1 MPTPPIPTPTPN
13 PAASV
18 MLDALAGRLQSVPFL
33 ADKVL
38 GNTVLAWLVA
48 FAVAVLGYLV
58 LRVVV
63 ALVRRRLARLAERT
77 VTIADDLI
85 VELVRATKGL
95 FLAVV
100 SLAAGTQFV
109 SLPGSLERGV
119 DVLFAFAVTIQ
130 VVLWANRTVSF
141 WLEHQQQIHAETDPG
156 AMTTLQG
163 LSYVVRV
170 VVWSAAFLLLL
181 DNLGYNVTTLIA
193 GLGVGGVAVALALQ
207 NILGDLFASLSI
219 VLDKPFVNGDFIIVD
234 QHMGTVERIGLK
246 TTRVRSLSGEQ
257 IVVSNADL
265 LKSRVRNFKRMI
277 ERRVL
282 FSVGVTYQTPRE
294 QVAAI
299 PGMIHEIIE
308 GLDNTRFDRS
318 HFKEFGDSSL
328 NFETVYYVLSPDYA
342 VYMDIQQAIN
352 LEVMKRFEELGIEIA
367 YPTRTLFLAGPGG
380 ITSTPVAAPPAAE

>member
-1 MPTPPIPTPTPN
+1 MPTPIPTPTPN
-13 PAASV
+13 PAASA
-18 MLDALAGRLQSVPFL
+18 MLDALAGHLQSVPFL
-33 ADKVL
+33 AEKVL

-58 LRVVV
+58 LSVVV
-63 ALVRRRLARLAERT
+63 AVVRRRLARLAERT

-100 SLAAGTQFV
+100 SLVAGAQFLT
-109 SLPGSLERGV
+109 LPQGLERGV

-130 VVLWANRTVSF
+130 AVLWANRTVSF

-193 GLGVGGVAVALALQ
+193 GLGVGGVAVALAVQ

-219 VLDKPFVNGDFIIVD
+219 VLDKPFVNGDFIIID

-257 IVVSNADL
+257 IVVSNSDL

-299 PGMIHEIIE
+299 PGMIREIVE

-328 NFETVYYVLSPDYA
+328 NFETVYYVLSPDYP

-352 LEVMKRFEELGIEIA
+352 LEIMKRFEELGIEIA
-367 YPTRTLFLAGPGG
+367 YPTRTVFLAGAGG
-380 ITSTPVAAPPAAE
+380 ITSTPVAAPPVAE